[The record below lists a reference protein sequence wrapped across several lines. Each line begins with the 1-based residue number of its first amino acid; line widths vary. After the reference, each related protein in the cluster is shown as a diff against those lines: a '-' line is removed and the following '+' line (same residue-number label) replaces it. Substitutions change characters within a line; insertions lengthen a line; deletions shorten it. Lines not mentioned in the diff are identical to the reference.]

1 MARRRSF
8 VSAFAQMQREAARAS
23 AVQLRAEAA
32 ARKEADRA
40 HAAYLAARAA
50 DEKER
55 KRLYAE
61 SRAAAVAAAISD
73 LDAKVAALESLLAD
87 ALRAGGP
94 ITFSALKRPPGIPEW
109 RHGYL
114 EQPEPAPL
122 PETFMPPAPAGLSKV
137 FGGSRHQQAVAA
149 GQAAYAQAAQEH
161 RQREQQRLAALSRA
175 RADWQ
180 AAADAEFFEA
190 FPTDGLLRGL
200 A

>member
-40 HAAYLAARAA
+40 HAAYVAARAA

-61 SRAAAVAAAISD
+61 SRAAAVAAANSD

-94 ITFSALKRPPGIPEW
+94 IHFSALKRPPAIPEW

-114 EQPEPAPL
+114 EQPEPAPV
-122 PETFMPPAPAGLSKV
+122 PETFMPPAPGGLSKV
-137 FGGSRHQQAVAA
+137 FGGC
-149 GQAAYAQAAQEH
+149 
-161 RQREQQRLAALSRA
+161 ALSASNRNREIA
-175 RADWQ
+175 S
-180 AAADAEFFEA
+180 
-190 FPTDGLLRGL
+190 PHTSST
-200 A
+200 